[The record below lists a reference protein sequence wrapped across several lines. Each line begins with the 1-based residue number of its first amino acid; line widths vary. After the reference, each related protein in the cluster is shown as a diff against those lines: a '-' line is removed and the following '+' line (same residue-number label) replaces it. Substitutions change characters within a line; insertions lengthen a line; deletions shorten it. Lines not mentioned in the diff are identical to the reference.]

1 MSPRVEEPA
10 MEPDA
15 IDIRRIDVGSDME
28 VWVSVKPT
36 AAEPSAPA
44 EDSSAPAL
52 ARAWRVHP
60 AGVALGA
67 VLAAAALLR
76 LGVTPAGVLSAGV
89 LAVLGVLTVIDLQ
102 VRLLPNRI
110 IVPTLAAVLAWQL
123 VFLPERFVEAVV
135 AGIAAAGF
143 LWLPSLIRPGAMG
156 LGDVKLAGLLGAAL
170 GAPVALALV
179 IGSFAAWPVALAMV
193 VRKRAVRGATIPLGP
208 FLAVGAAAVLLA

>member
-1 MSPRVEEPA
+1 
-10 MEPDA
+10 MELDA

-44 EDSSAPAL
+44 EDSSVPAQ

-76 LGVTPAGVLSAGV
+76 LGVTPAGVLAAGV

-123 VFLPERFVEAVV
+123 VFLPERFLEAVV

-156 LGDVKLAGLLGAAL
+156 LGDVKLAGVLGVYLDAGVIQAMIVAFSAGSLAGLRLIARHGWSARSRTIAFAPCLAL
-170 GAPVALALV
+170 GALVTMALRL
-179 IGSFAAWPVALAMV
+179 
-193 VRKRAVRGATIPLGP
+193 
-208 FLAVGAAAVLLA
+208 